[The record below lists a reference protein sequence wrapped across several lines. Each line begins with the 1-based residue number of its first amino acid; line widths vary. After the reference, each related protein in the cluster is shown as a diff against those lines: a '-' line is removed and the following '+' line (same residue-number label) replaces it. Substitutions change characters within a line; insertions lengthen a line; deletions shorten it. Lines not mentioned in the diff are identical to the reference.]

1 MVEPGEMV
9 LSDVHVR
16 SRFAAVGEKQSTLTS
31 SRFPFRVRE
40 TNASANRGP
49 DSVIDSDVVVIQ
61 HSLQTTLKEVG
72 LQVWNGCLLLADFFL
87 AHPHLGD
94 GDVWLELG
102 AGTGLCSIVAA
113 LSRDAASCPKEIICT
128 DIGDKVIDLCRR
140 NIRENIALVNDRFVS
155 TDLRVTEVDFLTY
168 GDDDRRVDVYS
179 SAGDKLEKGI
189 LLLPLLQKA
198 STIFAADIIFDAD
211 VTEGFFDLVVNVMT
225 RVNDGEAPASRKKKT
240 LYLALEKRILFSV
253 FDTDEPSSPIYD
265 HFRACLEGLLD
276 MRFENGRFAAEKLD
290 MGFPQAFHKSYER
303 NDYLELWCLTFSYC

>member
-1 MVEPGEMV
+1 M
-9 LSDVHVR
+9 
-16 SRFAAVGEKQSTLTS
+16 
-31 SRFPFRVRE
+31 
-40 TNASANRGP
+40 
-49 DSVIDSDVVVIQ
+49 
-61 HSLQTTLKEVG
+61 
-72 LQVWNGCLLLADFFL
+72 
-87 AHPHLGD
+87 
-94 GDVWLELG
+94 
-102 AGTGLCSIVAA
+102 
-113 LSRDAASCPKEIICT
+113 
-128 DIGDKVIDLCRR
+128 IDLCRR

-276 MRFENGRFAAEKLD
+276 MRFENGRFVAEKLD
-290 MGFPQAFHKSYER
+290 IDFPQAFYISYER